1 MRIIATGNQGH
12 AEFVELFNEGLES
25 LDFEGAPLS
34 TKRIVIKNSRN
45 LLIAKPPIGL
55 DFHNG

>member
-12 AEFVELFNEGLES
+12 AEFVELFNEALEG

-34 TKRIVIKNSRN
+34 TKRIVIKKLTKLANSQAANR
-45 LLIAKPPIGL
+45 A
-55 DFHNG
+55 